1 MRLSS
6 PTLLLALALGSH
18 GAPALASYNLV
29 SNGSFDDGLT
39 SWTQSGNWTQY
50 DFLTPSK
57 ALALGNYPTDG
68 VAGVEQALPTQNGK
82 WYNVSL
88 LWQTSGSNQY
98 SSPMQTLQVLWNGS
112 VLGRID
118 NSPAAHGTLSFSALA
133 TGNDKLTV
141 QGFSFYGFNY
151 VDNISVTSAV
161 PEPESYAMLMLGL
174 GLSTAL
180 LRRKR
185 QQAR

>member
-1 MRLSS
+1 MRSS
-6 PTLLLALALGSH
+6 PLPLLLVLALGSLS
-18 GAPALASYNLV
+18 APALASYNLV

-39 SWTQSGNWTQY
+39 SWTQSGNWTNY
-50 DFLTPSK
+50 DFVTSTK
-57 ALALGNYPTDG
+57 ELALGNYEWQG
-68 VAGVEQALPTQNGK
+68 VAGVTQVLPTQSGK
-82 WYNVSL
+82 QYTISL
-88 LWQTSGSNQY
+88 LWNASSSNQY
-98 SSPMQTLQVLWNGS
+98 SSPMQTLQVLWNGNI
-112 VLGRID
+112 LGRID
-118 NSPAAHGTLSFSALA
+118 NSPAARGTLSFSALA
-133 TGNDKLTV
+133 TGNDQLTV
-141 QGFSFYGFNY
+141 QGFSHYGYNY